1 VSKSAPSL
9 VRNVAAIALLMLCS
23 VVAAMLLWAYVPL
36 MRFVVGGFG
45 IQGSASIAKALTNA
59 VSPAE
64 LRQMAYQI
72 IQARGTNSSWLAGTS
87 NLPPE
92 VTAVLSRLPA
102 PSANWVPATQ
112 SGSQPGEV
120 RVVLVS
126 FNSFGREPTLE
137 INPSD
142 TNLPSAVAGRPG
154 SADRFCIAPGI
165 YLVSP
170 PPIER

>member
-1 VSKSAPSL
+1 VSKP
-9 VRNVAAIALLMLCS
+9 VRSPILNVAAISLLVLCS
-23 VVAAMLLWAYVPL
+23 VVAAMLIWAYVPL
-36 MRFVVGGFG
+36 MRFMASGLGLQGKAG
-45 IQGSASIAKALTNA
+45 IARVLTNA

-64 LRQMAYQI
+64 LRQMALQI

-87 NLPPE
+87 KLPPE

-126 FNSFGREPTLE
+126 FNSFSREPTLE
-137 INPSD
+137 INPFQ
-142 TNLPSAVAGRPG
+142 TNLPAAGRSD
-154 SADRFCIAPGI
+154 SADRFCIATGI